1 MRFFLGVLIC
11 IGMGVA
17 GQLLL
22 KMGVIN
28 AGNSESLF
36 IDYLKMLSNPGVI
49 VGGLLY
55 LVSSLLW
62 LLLLQRRHLSYI
74 YPMVS
79 LGYVLVV
86 IASGFLFHEQV
97 ALMRWIGVG
106 IICVGVTLVSQ
117 S

>member
-1 MRFFLGVLIC
+1 MRFFLAVLIC
-11 IGMGVA
+11 ISLGVG

-22 KMGVIN
+22 KIGVMHS
-28 AGNSESLF
+28 GNVESLLA
-36 IDYLKMLSNPGVI
+36 DYIKMLSHPGVI
-49 VGGLLY
+49 LGGICY
-55 LVSSLLW
+55 LSSSFLW

-86 IASGFLFHEQV
+86 IASCFLFHEAV
-97 ALMRWIGVG
+97 LPMRWVGVG
-106 IICVGVTLVSQ
+106 IICIGVTLVSQ